1 MSEITILSLYLL
13 AALAFAASRLPRFH
27 AYSNPALTAAFA
39 FAAAGVL
46 LHAQFLHAQI
56 YRPSGLVLS
65 IESTLSLVGLQLA
78 LIGILGAIEPI
89 LRGMTAGLMALAAVA
104 TIPQGMQPVVEPS
117 IQLTWQIQAHILTSI
132 FSYGLLAAGAI
143 VAIYALIQDRRLR
156 GGHLSSVNQLF
167 APLETTERLLFGV
180 ATAGFVGLLLSIV
193 SGFTFVEDLFAQ
205 HLVHKTALSILA
217 VVLFGIVVCGRIF
230 AGWRGRLAVYL
241 YLGGFAVLCLAYF
254 GARFILENI
263 LGRTWTV

>member
-27 AYSNPALTAAFA
+27 AYSDPTLVAAFA
-39 FAAAGVL
+39 FSAAGLL
-46 LHAQFLHAQI
+46 LHAQFLHTVI
-56 YRPSGLVLS
+56 NSPNGLILS

-78 LIGILGAIEPI
+78 LIGVLGAIEPI
-89 LRGMTAGLMALAAVA
+89 LRGMTAGLLALAAVA
-104 TIPQGMQPVVEPS
+104 TIPQGMQPTAEPS
-117 IQLTWQIQAHILTSI
+117 IELTWQIQAHILTSI

-156 GGHLSSVNQLF
+156 SGHLSSVNQLF

-217 VVLFGIVVCGRIF
+217 VVLFGIVVGGRIF
-230 AGWRGRLAVYL
+230 AGWRGKFAVYL

-254 GARFILENI
+254 GARFILENV
-263 LGRTWTV
+263 LGRTWTT

>member
-1 MSEITILSLYLL
+1 VSEITILLLYLL
-13 AALAFAASRLPRFH
+13 AALGFAASRLPRFD
-27 AYSNPALTAAFA
+27 AYSNPALIAAFA
-39 FAAAGVL
+39 FAVGGL
-46 LHAQFLHAQI
+46 LVHGQFLNAEI
-56 YRPSGLVLS
+56 ITSSGLILS

-78 LIGILGAIEPI
+78 LIGLLGATEPI
-89 LRGMTAGLMALAAVA
+89 LRGMTAGLLGLAALA
-104 TIPQGMQPVVEPS
+104 TLPLGLQPPIDVSTE
-117 IQLTWQIQAHILTSI
+117 LTWQIQAHILTSI
-132 FSYGLLAAGAI
+132 FAYGLLAAGAI

-156 GGHLSSVNQLF
+156 TGHLSSVNQLF

-217 VVLFGIVVCGRIF
+217 VVLFGIVVGGRIF

-254 GARFILENI
+254 GARFVLEYI
-263 LGRTWTV
+263 LGRTWT

>member
-1 MSEITILSLYLL
+1 VSEITILLLYLL
-13 AALAFAASRLPRFH
+13 AALGFAVSRLPRFDT
-27 AYSNPALTAAFA
+27 YSNPALIAAFA
-39 FAAAGVL
+39 FGVAGL
-46 LHAQFLHAQI
+46 LVHGQFLNAEI
-56 YRPSGLVLS
+56 NKSTGLILS

-78 LIGILGAIEPI
+78 LIGLLGAMEPI
-89 LRGMTAGLMALAAVA
+89 LRGMTAGLLALAALA
-104 TIPQGMQPVVEPS
+104 TVPLGLQPPAEVS
-117 IQLTWQIQAHILTSI
+117 IELTWQIQAHILTSI

-156 GGHLSSVNQLF
+156 TGHLSSVNRLF

-217 VVLFGIVVCGRIF
+217 VVLFGIVVGGRVF
-230 AGWRGRLAVYL
+230 AGWRGKLAVYL

-254 GARFILENI
+254 GARFVLENI
-263 LGRTWTV
+263 LGRTWA